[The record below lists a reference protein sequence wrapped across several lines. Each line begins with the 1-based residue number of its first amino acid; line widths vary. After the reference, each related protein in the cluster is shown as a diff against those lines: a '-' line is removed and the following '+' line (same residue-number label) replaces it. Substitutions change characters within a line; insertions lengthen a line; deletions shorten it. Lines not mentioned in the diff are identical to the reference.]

1 MQEVST
7 GYGLIEG
14 PVWDA
19 AKGLYFS
26 DVLGGG
32 IRLLD
37 RKDQVSIAVPKR
49 RGVGGMALHADGGL
63 VAGGRD
69 IVFIGLSDQRTHV
82 LLDAKTADDATGFND
97 LTTDAK
103 GRIYVGSLAFKVFG
117 GDPPKPGNLYRIDLD
132 GSVHKVS
139 DGIQLTNGLGFSPDG
154 KRLYHSDA
162 RGDVIRVYEVN
173 ADGSLKALDEIRLA
187 CAGRRR
193 RRPQG
198 RRRRLGVDR
207 RRARRS
213 RGRLRARR
221 PSSQGHCRAAAD
233 GDEPV
238 FRRRR
243 HEGSLCRHGIAR
255 RAEGELRHGL
265 SHARRCRGI
274 AAGARTRPKSR

>member
-37 RKDQVSIAVPKR
+37 RKDQIAIAVPKR

-69 IVFIGLSDQRTHV
+69 IVFVGLSDQRTHV

-97 LTTDAK
+97 LTTDGA
-103 GRIYVGSLAFKVFG
+103 GRVYVGSLAFKVFG

-132 GSVHKVS
+132 GSVHKVA

-173 ADGSLKALDEIRLA
+173 ADGSLKAWTKFVT
-187 CAGRRR
+187 
-193 RRPQG
+193 
-198 RRRRLGVDR
+198 LGPGGVAD
-207 RRARRS
+207 
-213 RGRLRARR
+213 GLKV
-221 PSSQGHCRAAAD
+221 AAD
-233 GDEPV
+233 GSVWVADAHGGRVAVFEADGRHRKDIPVPLPMVTSLCFGGDDMKDLFVVTGSRGGPKENCGTV
-238 FRRRR
+238 FRTRADVA
-243 HEGSLCRHGIAR
+243 GLPLAPAR
-255 RAEGELRHGL
+255 V
-265 SHARRCRGI
+265 
-274 AAGARTRPKSR
+274 KSQ